1 MLTYIQIYK
10 ESLPFSL
17 NMQSL
22 VILILFFLF
31 YVWATC
37 LHWVAVGGFFPPNP
51 KLYNK
56 NPSGMC
62 SVSSNWL
69 GHHSSLVS
77 SVSVHSYETFK
88 TKFLCVSTHGA
99 ETLKALLLTVCV
111 CVNESVEQSRFI
123 CLYPWYW
130 NMLVQSLCIYTF
142 KLKNRINLI
151 IPRKERA
158 YTAFIGFNVVM
169 F

>member
-10 ESLPFSL
+10 ESLTFSL
-17 NMQSL
+17 NMQYL
-22 VILILFFLF
+22 VILILFFFVLRLGYMF
-31 YVWATC
+31 VLGC
-37 LHWVAVGGFFPPNP
+37 SGGGGFPPNP

-111 CVNESVEQSRFI
+111 WMKVLIRGRFI

-130 NMLVQSLCIYTF
+130 NVLVQSLCIYD
-142 KLKNRINLI
+142 KSHNSKK
-151 IPRKERA
+151 RKSI
-158 YTAFIGFNVVM
+158 YFIYWF
-169 F
+169 

>member
-22 VILILFFLF
+22 VILILFFFLRLGYMF
-31 YVWATC
+31 ALGC
-37 LHWVAVGGFFPPNP
+37 SGGRFPPNP

-111 CVNESVEQSRFI
+111 CVNESVDQSCFI

-130 NMLVQSLCIYTF
+130 NVLVQSLC
-142 KLKNRINLI
+142 LINLI

-158 YTAFIGFNVVM
+158 YTSLYFIYWF
-169 F
+169 